1 MRGCVCVCTRV
12 CVYSQR
18 AQLGERRQRVGAQ
31 LRDQVALQVA
41 VDKRAS

>member
-1 MRGCVCVCTRV
+1 MRVCAGVCA

-18 AQLGERRQRVGAQ
+18 AQLGQRRQRVGAQ